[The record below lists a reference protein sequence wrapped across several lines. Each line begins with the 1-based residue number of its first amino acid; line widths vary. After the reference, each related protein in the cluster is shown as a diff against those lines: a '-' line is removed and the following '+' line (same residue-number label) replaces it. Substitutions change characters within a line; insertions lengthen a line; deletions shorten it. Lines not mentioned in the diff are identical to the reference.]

1 MADCQFN
8 HHSFLSH
15 SHSSNNLLHRNL
27 QFLLNFPS
35 PFITTSFNTTL
46 AESTKMFSYCES
58 LYFQFISQ
66 ILSQYII
73 TQKKCFF
80 YWSEANSY
88 IQFKTHHKSIL
99 NQVRYSL
106 QIATCYQGMVKVS
119 VQEGTCVYSRLAN
132 YKVLLARE
140 QLQQW
145 LNLSAERTGLDLLA
159 PLLLF

>member
-73 TQKKCFF
+73 TQKCSF
-80 YWSEANSY
+80 YWCETNSY

-106 QIATCYQGMVKVS
+106 QTAACYQGMVKVL
-119 VQEGTCVYSRLAN
+119 VQEGTCVCSRLAN

-145 LNLSAERTGLDLLA
+145 LDLSAKRTGLGQLS